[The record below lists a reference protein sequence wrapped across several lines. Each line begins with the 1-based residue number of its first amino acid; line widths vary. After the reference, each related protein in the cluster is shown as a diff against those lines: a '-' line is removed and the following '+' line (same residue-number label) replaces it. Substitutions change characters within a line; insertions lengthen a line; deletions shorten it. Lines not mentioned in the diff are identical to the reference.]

1 MKKFIIIKFA
11 VIVISIVPV
20 ISYAGW
26 ADDFFANMEA
36 RSSVEGG
43 ETLQGHGGM
52 SFNGGGWTWQ
62 GGNAT
67 LQPFR
72 AKAPSVNAGCS
83 GISLDFGS
91 FSMMDEESLIAFL
104 EQLLAAAPGYAFEL
118 AMQTFCPACLDIMNT
133 LQGTANALNS
143 LQFDAC
149 GTLKMAG
156 GFLDKAISSA
166 TDGKLGSG
174 QSNSF
179 TQWTKTYI
187 TDPVNELNEVL
198 TSLFSCTRGSPDCP
212 ITFFEGKNSFQ
223 EQIIAEVN
231 KSNPGVF
238 DYFKQTFGTGS
249 DQDLAAVLASMT
261 GDIIIAQSAGYTQS
275 DKTDSGETNHNE
287 SSGKGNMMA
296 SKIDKLQSNPIG
308 SKTMINLLT
317 YGQSKMPTNAMAAA
331 KTVRFIVYQY
341 NTDKD
346 GFTDKPTETV
356 LKTGLQTV
364 QSFTSEQLKGINDAF
379 KSRNTSLSPAN
390 LNFLSTFEAPVYKVL
405 NLYSV
410 DPTALDNFINN
421 FEQAAAAQYIYEIFA
436 ALASNVTPAI
446 NKFRQQV
453 ASSGLLS
460 DNLDKDI
467 QSVFREYGE
476 IQNQAYLNY
485 VEAYDRFYKSMQ
497 NNNMLQNIQKMQ
509 RAMMAR
515 HPTAGAKM
523 FVPGLGL

>member
-1 MKKFIIIKFA
+1 MKKFIIIKIA
-11 VIVISIVPV
+11 VIVISMPV

-36 RSSVEGG
+36 RSSVQNGG
-43 ETLQGHGGM
+43 TIQGHGNM

-91 FSMMDEESLIAFL
+91 FSMLDEESLIAFL

-118 AMQTFCPACLDIMNT
+118 AMQTFCPSCLDIMNT

-143 LQFDAC
+143 LQLDAC

-187 TDPVNELNEVL
+187 TDPVNELNQVL
-198 TSLFSCTRGSPDCP
+198 TSLFSCAKNSPSCP
-212 ITFFEGKNSFQ
+212 ISFFEGKNSFQ
-223 EQIIAEVN
+223 EQIIAETI
-231 KSNPGVF
+231 KTHPSLF
-238 DYFKQTFGTGS
+238 DYLLQTFGTNNNTE
-249 DQDLAAVLASMT
+249 LAAVLASMV
-261 GDIIIAQSAGYTQS
+261 GDIIIVQSAGYTQS
-275 DKTDSGETNHNE
+275 DKTVSGNKNHNE
-287 SSGKGNMMA
+287 SSGKGNMVPTE
-296 SKIDKLQSNPIG
+296 INKLDSAIG
-308 SKTMINLLT
+308 SPEMINYLT
-317 YGQSKMPTNAMAAA
+317 YGTKNMPNNTAV
-331 KTVRFIVYQY
+331 VRPDVMFKLYQY
-341 NTDKD
+341 HVNND
-346 GFTDKPTETV
+346 GFEDEATSTYVKHGVETA
-356 LKTGLQTV
+356 
-364 QSFTSEQLKGINDAF
+364 QSYTHKQLENIEAAF

-390 LNFLSTFEAPVYKVL
+390 LNFLSAFEAPVYKVL

-410 DPTALDNFINN
+410 DENALKIFITS
-421 FEQAAAAQYIYEIFA
+421 FEQVAAAQYIYEIFSEIA
-436 ALASNVTPAI
+436 NNVAPAI
-446 NKFRQQV
+446 SKFRQQV
-453 ASSGLLS
+453 AAAGLLT
-460 DNLDKDI
+460 DDLEKNIKKI
-467 QSVFREYGE
+467 YAEYGAL
-476 IQNQAYLNY
+476 QSSAYKNY
-485 VEAYDRFYKSMQ
+485 VEAYDRFYKQMQ
-497 NNNMLQNIQKMQ
+497 QNQTFQDMQKMQ

>member
-1 MKKFIIIKFA
+1 MKRFIIIKFT
-11 VIVISIVPV
+11 VIVMSMVPV

-36 RSSVEGG
+36 RSSVQDGG
-43 ETLQGHGGM
+43 TIQGHGNM

-72 AKAPSVNAGCS
+72 VKAPSVNAGCS

-118 AMQTFCPACLDIMNT
+118 AMQTFCPSCLDIMNT

-143 LQFDAC
+143 LQLDAC

-156 GFLDKAISSA
+156 GLFDKAISSA

-187 TDPVNELNEVL
+187 TDPVNELNQVL
-198 TSLFSCTRGSPDCP
+198 TTLFSCTRGSPDCP

-238 DYFKQTFGTGS
+238 DYLKQTFGTGS
-249 DQDLAAVLASMT
+249 DQELAAVLASMT

-296 SKIDKLQSNPIG
+296 SKIDKLQSNAIG
-308 SKTMINLLT
+308 SKSMVNFLT
-317 YGQSKMPTNAMAAA
+317 YGQSKMPTNAMEASQ
-331 KTVRFIVYQY
+331 TVKFVIYQY
-341 NTDKD
+341 NTDND

-356 LKTGLQTV
+356 LKTGLPTV
-364 QSFTSEQLKGINDAF
+364 QSYTSKQLEGIKDAF

-410 DPTALDNFINN
+410 DPNSLDNFIKN
-421 FEQAAAAQYIYEIFA
+421 FEQVAAAQYIYEIFA

-460 DNLDKDI
+460 DNLDADI
-467 QSVFREYGE
+467 QSVFMEYGE
-476 IQNQAYLNY
+476 IQHQAYLNY

-497 NNNMLQNIQKMQ
+497 NNNMLQDMQKMQ